1 MDLIRIS
8 DTKLKIML
16 TNDDMQKY
24 QIHNDADI
32 IPDGRMRDTLK
43 RLLCDARVQDGFIG
57 DDSRVYIQMFPCA
70 KGGCELFISRL
81 DEQIA
86 KDTRSSKKADRNQL
100 ERIAYSF
107 VMLDDLIRLCK
118 RLNDIGFTCAGNAY
132 VDKNVSD
139 EELIQATNY
148 LLNC

>member
-70 KGGCELFISRL
+70 KGSFTALTVTGGLHNK
-81 DEQIA
+81 Q
-86 KDTRSSKKADRNQL
+86 KAPENRC
-100 ERIAYSF
+100 I
-107 VMLDDLIRLCK
+107 
-118 RLNDIGFTCAGNAY
+118 
-132 VDKNVSD
+132 
-139 EELIQATNY
+139 NY
-148 LLNC
+148 KLKLY